1 MAPRRHLDKTAILYL
16 VLSLLACVLADN
28 INFPSRQVKKSS
40 LGEVW
45 PKPQSQEKKNEYV
58 AMLDTF
64 SLKVVGKSCDILE
77 DAVSRY
83 SKIWKTNW
91 RNLTKYDLVNTAPN
105 IVGKTTKLK
114 IKLTSECEKYPHL
127 AMDEKYTLVIK
138 DSSSKLESQSIW
150 GILRGLET
158 FSQLPAPSPKGNEL
172 IIQVQKIEDFPRFP
186 HRGLLIDTSRH
197 YLPVKT
203 IKKQIDIMSYNKMN
217 VLHWHIIDDQSFPY
231 ESKKFPELSKKG
243 AFGPDAV
250 YTEEMIQSIVDYA
263 RFRGIRVIPEFDTPG
278 HTDSMEPGRPDV
290 HCHHQI
296 EGTNGPFI
304 GPMDPTKNV
313 TFEFAR
319 DLFTEVGGRF
329 PENYIHLGGDEVDYF
344 CWENNPEIKKFLDS
358 KKWTG
363 SQLQS
368 FYMQNVLKMIK
379 NITKNA
385 IVWEEVFMNWQ
396 NLEGSKPDQT
406 EKKTMDKDTIV
417 QVWQGSSLTGAEISV
432 KKVVDAG
439 YKVISSVGW
448 YLDYLNTDFEQ
459 YYDISFDEMNLT
471 EAEQK
476 LVMGGETCMWGE
488 KVDETNIE
496 SRIWVRAC
504 AAAERLWSA
513 PSKNISDTTHR
524 ITEHVCRL
532 RRRGVAA
539 APAHDISYCTEAIR
553 HESSGSFG
561 SRFFSMSHLRES
573 LGLDEDDD
581 DEKLVYETV
590 KPEHVNGVVG
600 VSHSGPEEAVHPAS
614 ATLQAPHNN
623 TATLSCVEKG
633 LLVATVGVVVLVQN
647 IM

>member
-1 MAPRRHLDKTAILYL
+1 MAIRHHLGGTLALCL
-16 VLSLLACVLADN
+16 VCVLADN
-28 INFPSRQVKKSS
+28 INFPTRQVKNSS

-58 AMLDTF
+58 GMLDSF
-64 SLKVVGKSCDILE
+64 SLKVVGKSCDILD
-77 DAVSRY
+77 DAIERY

-114 IKLTSECEKYPHL
+114 IKLTSDCEKYPHL
-127 AMDEKYTLVIK
+127 NMDEKYSLVIK
-138 DSSSKLESQSIW
+138 GPSSKLESKSIW

-158 FSQLPAPSPKGNEL
+158 FSQLPVPSPTGNEL

-203 IKKQIDIMSYNKMN
+203 IKKQLDIMSYNKMN

-243 AFGPDAV
+243 AFGPNAV
-250 YTEEMIQSIVDYA
+250 YTENMIQSIVDYA
-263 RFRGIRVIPEFDTPG
+263 RFRGIRVIPEFDTPA

-296 EGTNGPFI
+296 EGRGPFI
-304 GPMDPTKNV
+304 GPMDPTKNA
-313 TFEFAR
+313 TIEFAR
-319 DLFTEVGGRF
+319 GLFTEVAGRF
-329 PENYIHLGGDEVDYF
+329 PENYIHLGGDEVDSF
-344 CWENNPEIKKFLDS
+344 CWENNPKIKKFLADRNWS
-358 KKWTG
+358 V

-368 FYMQNVLKMIK
+368 YYMQKVLNIVKNV
-379 NITKNA
+379 TKNA
-385 IVWEEVFMNWQ
+385 IVWEEVFMNWM
-396 NLEGSKPDQT
+396 NMEGNTSEQT
-406 EKKTMDKDTIV
+406 EKITMDKDTIV
-417 QVWQGSSLTGAEISV
+417 QLWKGSTPTGSEFSI
-432 KKVVDAG
+432 KKVVAAG

-448 YLDYLNTDFEQ
+448 YLDSLNTDFEE
-459 YYDISFDEMNLT
+459 YYNINFDGLSLT
-471 EAEQK
+471 ETEQK
-476 LVMGGETCMWGE
+476 LVMGGEACMWGE
-488 KVDETNIE
+488 KADETNIE
-496 SRIWVRAC
+496 SRVWVRAC

-513 PSKNISDTTHR
+513 PLNNISDTTYR

-539 APAHDISYCTEAIR
+539 APAHDISYCSPTIE

-561 SRFFSMSHLRES
+561 LRFFSMTHLRES
-573 LGLDEDDD
+573 LGLDNDDD
-581 DEKLVYETV
+581 DDNEKLVYKTV
-590 KPEHVNGVVG
+590 TPDSLNHVNGVVG
-600 VSHSGPEEAVHPAS
+600 VSHTGPAEAVHPES
-614 ATLQAPHNN
+614 ATLHAPNNN
-623 TATLSCVEKG
+623 TATLSRVEKG
-633 LLVATVGVVVLVQN
+633 LLVATVGVIVLAQN